1 MAKEEKNPK
10 DIEFKAEKA
19 LDRAKLNSD
28 VMSNRLS
35 SAEGN
40 EVRSVDKVIREARR
54 YYGES
59 YRGELGKIDPA
70 YAEDSFYDYSNN
82 NAPADNTVIAKKI
95 DSGEAIT
102 GKEISK
108 MAEDSAK
115 KASES
120 VKELKSSEVIKII
133 ERVGIDNIEG
143 ADKYYELVEK
153 FDAILEDTTYSYAKA
168 LQGLKNYLANKE
180 EPKGKDLLE
189 LNAIV
194 SMLASVLKENGFKSE
209 SIDKE
214 SADYIKKIELFA
226 ASDTEESLEG
236 NKEKEKGKEEVAEA
250 VIKTE
255 ENKLAEA
262 VIKTEENKLAEP
274 AQKENK
280 EPETQVNT
288 AVTEKKSEQS
298 AEDALLVSK
307 SGSAV
312 TEEPKNKVEEQKLES
327 VIEKPE
333 NKKTEG
339 NTTEIK
345 ESPKTTG
352 EQTKGP
358 EVSKTETP
366 LEKSSESPIKDIF
379 KGTFLEGL
387 MGTIKPEGDKKIEDN
402 KSVVENL
409 PADLIKPSEAKEPG
423 NKLESTTANPESST
437 GPTPAPAPMA
447 TVTENKLETPSAT
460 VEEKPSNNNSL
471 GVTET
476 PKLES
481 SKIET
486 LKPLPLAPLDI
497 KENMNLAVEKPDTKP
512 VEKKKGKIASAI
524 SRVIEKIKDK
534 PETIS
539 EDKSIKL
546 AEPQKLSVK
555 APEIKK
561 EESKTSPIE
570 TDKPKEI
577 EQKPIASD
585 SEKTEK
591 SVSAENKTTN
601 DKEINVVVDNKSL
614 EEKMDHMIAL
624 LSMLNETLQG
634 PLLVS
639 SNNKNFE

>member
-1 MAKEEKNPK
+1 LAKEEKNPK

-28 VMSNRLS
+28 VMSSRLS
-35 SAEGN
+35 SDEGK
-40 EVRSVDKVIREARR
+40 EIRSVDKVIREARR
-54 YYGES
+54 YYSES

-82 NAPADNTVIAKKI
+82 NASADNTVIAKKI

-102 GKEISK
+102 GKEIFK

-133 ERVGIDNIEG
+133 ERVGLDNIEG

-168 LQGLKNYLANKE
+168 LQGLKNYLENKE
-180 EPKGKDLLE
+180 EPEGKDLLE

-226 ASDTEESLEG
+226 ASDTEDSLEG

-262 VIKTEENKLAEP
+262 

-280 EPETQVNT
+280 EQGTQVNT

-312 TEEPKNKVEEQKLES
+312 TEEPKNKVEEEKLES

-333 NKKTEG
+333 SKKSEG
-339 NTTEIK
+339 NTPEIK
-345 ESPKTTG
+345 ESTKTTG
-352 EQTKGP
+352 DQTKGP

-387 MGTIKPEGDKKIEDN
+387 IGTIKPEGDKKIEEN

-437 GPTPAPAPMA
+437 GPTAAPSPMA
-447 TVTENKLETPSAT
+447 TATENKLETPSAT
-460 VEEKPSNNNSL
+460 VEEKPSDNNSL

-481 SKIET
+481 PKIET
-486 LKPLPLAPLDI
+486 LAPLPLAPLDI

-561 EESKTSPIE
+561 EESKESPIE

>member
-28 VMSNRLS
+28 VMSSRLS
-35 SAEGN
+35 SDEGK
-40 EVRSVDKVIREARR
+40 EIRSVDKVIREARR
-54 YYGES
+54 YYSES

-82 NAPADNTVIAKKI
+82 NASADNTVIAKKI

-102 GKEISK
+102 GKEIFK

-133 ERVGIDNIEG
+133 ERVGLDNIEG

-168 LQGLKNYLANKE
+168 LQGLKNYLENKE
-180 EPKGKDLLE
+180 EPEGKDLLE

-226 ASDTEESLEG
+226 ASDTEDSLEG

-262 VIKTEENKLAEP
+262 

-280 EPETQVNT
+280 EQGTQVNT

-312 TEEPKNKVEEQKLES
+312 TEEPKNKVEEEKLES

-333 NKKTEG
+333 SKKSEG
-339 NTTEIK
+339 NTPEIK
-345 ESPKTTG
+345 ESTKTTG
-352 EQTKGP
+352 DQTKGP

-387 MGTIKPEGDKKIEDN
+387 IGTIKPEGDKKIEEN

-437 GPTPAPAPMA
+437 GPTAAPSPMA
-447 TVTENKLETPSAT
+447 TATENKLETPSAT
-460 VEEKPSNNNSL
+460 VEEKPSDNNSL

-481 SKIET
+481 PKIET
-486 LKPLPLAPLDI
+486 LAPLPLAPLDI

-561 EESKTSPIE
+561 EESKESPIE

>member
-143 ADKYYELVEK
+143 ADKYYELVDK

-226 ASDTEESLEG
+226 ASDTEDSLEG

-255 ENKLAEA
+255 ENKLAES
-262 VIKTEENKLAEP
+262 

-280 EPETQVNT
+280 EPETQANT
-288 AVTEKKSEQS
+288 AVTEKKLEQS

-327 VIEKPE
+327 VIEKQE
-333 NKKTEG
+333 SKKSEG
-339 NTTEIK
+339 NTPEIK

-409 PADLIKPSEAKEPG
+409 PSDLIKPSEAKEPG

-437 GPTPAPAPMA
+437 GPTAAPAPMA

-555 APEIKK
+555 SPEIKK

>member
-28 VMSNRLS
+28 VMSSRLS
-35 SAEGN
+35 SDEGK
-40 EVRSVDKVIREARR
+40 EIRSVDKVIREARR

-59 YRGELGKIDPA
+59 YRGELGKMDPA

-82 NAPADNTVIAKKI
+82 NASADNTVIAKKI

-102 GKEISK
+102 GKEIFK

-133 ERVGIDNIEG
+133 ERVGLDNIEG

-168 LQGLKNYLANKE
+168 LQGLKNYLENKE

-236 NKEKEKGKEEVAEA
+236 NKETEKAKEEVAES

-262 VIKTEENKLAEP
+262 AE
-274 AQKENK
+274 KENK
-280 EPETQVNT
+280 PAETQANT
-288 AVTEKKSEQS
+288 VVTEKKSEQS

-333 NKKTEG
+333 SKKSEG
-339 NTTEIK
+339 NTPEIK

-358 EVSKTETP
+358 EVSKTETQ

-387 MGTIKPEGDKKIEDN
+387 IGTIKPEGDKKIEEN

-409 PADLIKPSEAKEPG
+409 PADLIKPLEAKEPG
-423 NKLESTTANPESST
+423 NKLESPTANTESST
-437 GPTPAPAPMA
+437 VSPATPAPIA
-447 TVTENKLETPSAT
+447 TVTENKLETPSAK
-460 VEEKPSNNNSL
+460 VEEKATDNNSL

-486 LKPLPLAPLDI
+486 LAPLPLAPLDI

-561 EESKTSPIE
+561 EESKESPIE

>member
-1 MAKEEKNPK
+1 MAKGEKNLK

-226 ASDTEESLEG
+226 ASDTEDSLEG

-255 ENKLAEA
+255 ENKLAES
-262 VIKTEENKLAEP
+262 

-280 EPETQVNT
+280 EPETQANT

-333 NKKTEG
+333 SKKTEG
-339 NTTEIK
+339 NTPEIK

-387 MGTIKPEGDKKIEDN
+387 MGTIKPEGDKKIEEN

-437 GPTPAPAPMA
+437 GPTAAPAPTA

-460 VEEKPSNNNSL
+460 VEEKPSNNNSV
-471 GVTET
+471 GVNEA

>member
-1 MAKEEKNPK
+1 MAKGEKNPK

-226 ASDTEESLEG
+226 ASDTEDSLEG

-255 ENKLAEA
+255 ENKLAES
-262 VIKTEENKLAEP
+262 

-280 EPETQVNT
+280 EPETQANT

-333 NKKTEG
+333 SKKTEG
-339 NTTEIK
+339 NTPEIK

-387 MGTIKPEGDKKIEDN
+387 MGTIKPEGDKKIEEN

-437 GPTPAPAPMA
+437 GPTAAPAPTA

-460 VEEKPSNNNSL
+460 VEEKPSNNNSV
-471 GVTET
+471 GVNEA

>member
-1 MAKEEKNPK
+1 MAKGEKNPK

-226 ASDTEESLEG
+226 ASDTEDSLEG

-255 ENKLAEA
+255 ENKLAES
-262 VIKTEENKLAEP
+262 

-280 EPETQVNT
+280 EPETQANT

-339 NTTEIK
+339 NTPEIK

-387 MGTIKPEGDKKIEDN
+387 MGTIKPEGDKKIEEN

-437 GPTPAPAPMA
+437 GPTAAPAPTA

-460 VEEKPSNNNSL
+460 VEEKPSNNNSV
-471 GVTET
+471 GVNEA

-561 EESKTSPIE
+561 EESKTAPIE

>member
-1 MAKEEKNPK
+1 LAKGEKNPK

-226 ASDTEESLEG
+226 ASDTEDSLEG

-255 ENKLAEA
+255 ENKLAES
-262 VIKTEENKLAEP
+262 

-280 EPETQVNT
+280 EPETQANT

-333 NKKTEG
+333 SKKTEG
-339 NTTEIK
+339 NTPEIK

-387 MGTIKPEGDKKIEDN
+387 MGTIKPEGDKKIEEN

-437 GPTPAPAPMA
+437 GPTAAPAPTA

-460 VEEKPSNNNSL
+460 VEEKPSNNNSV
-471 GVTET
+471 GVNEA